1 MHQRQVQRVR
11 SSGILLHPTA
21 LPGSPVCG
29 TLGQPARDW
38 INSLHRHN
46 TGVWQ
51 VLPLAPPDSTG
62 SPYSSPSSFAL
73 NPWLLDAMDLVDEGF
88 LTTAALLDLPGEDYG
103 YSAEVNTLDFSLAQ
117 SRALALASC
126 LQRFWE
132 HQSQERKQ
140 VFTAWSARQPW
151 LEDHVSF
158 MELRRQH
165 GDLPWW
171 EWPKPFARRCHR
183 TLREWA
189 LHNQSLLLA
198 QRLLQWH
205 LDRQWQ
211 AIRRHAAEQGILLFG
226 DLPFYVAR
234 DSSDVWSQPHLF
246 SIQSDGSLHSQS
258 GVPPDYFSSTG
269 QLWGT
274 PVYRWQRHQSNRFT
288 WWRNRLNRQ
297 WQLVDLLR
305 LDHFRA
311 LASYWCIPGKN
322 VSAQKGN
329 WHQSPGYSLLSHL
342 RNDILGSLPIVAE
355 DLGIITPE
363 VEDLRDQ
370 FSLPGMKILQF
381 AFDGNPD
388 NPYLPENIHGPRW
401 VVYTG
406 THDNPTS
413 ISWWNNL
420 DQQSKSSIISRVGRP
435 IVSPGWQLL
444 ELGLAS
450 NAALVITPLQ
460 DLLHLDD
467 RARFNTPGTVCGNW
481 CWRLHLQITDQD
493 LQGALQGYGERSRA
507 WDRSRSD
514 ACKLVAPDCGWP
526 SQ

>member
-1 MHQRQVQRVR
+1 MQGSR

-29 TLGQPARDW
+29 TLGQSARDW
-38 INSLHRHN
+38 IDSLCRHN
-46 TGVWQ
+46 IGVWQ

-73 NPWLLDAMDLVDEGF
+73 NPWLLDAIDLADEGF
-88 LTTAALLDLPGEDYG
+88 LTTTALSNLPGGDHG
-103 YSAEVNTLDFSLAQ
+103 CNIGAGTVDFPLAQ
-117 SRALALASC
+117 RRALALGNC
-126 LQRFWE
+126 LQESWE
-132 HQSQERKQ
+132 QQSQEHKE
-140 VFTAWSARQPW
+140 VFTAWSARHPW
-151 LEDHVSF
+151 LEDHVNF

-165 GDLPWW
+165 SDLPWW

-183 TLREWA
+183 TLWEWR
-189 LHNQSLLLA
+189 LRNQTLLLA

-211 AIRRHAAEQGILLFG
+211 ALRHRAAKQGILLFG

-234 DSSDVWSQPHLF
+234 DSSDVWSHPQLF
-246 SIQSDGSLHSQS
+246 SVRRDGSLHAQS

-274 PVYRWQRHQSNRFT
+274 PVYRWWRHQSSRFH

-311 LASYWCIPGKN
+311 LAAYWCVPGKDIN
-322 VSAQKGN
+322 AQSGCWRK
-329 WHQSPGYSLLSHL
+329 SPGRSLLHHL
-342 RNDILGSLPIVAE
+342 QHDASGSLPLVAE
-355 DLGIITPE
+355 DLGVITPE
-363 VEDLRDQ
+363 VEALRDR

-381 AFDGNPD
+381 AFDGNPN

-413 ISWWNNL
+413 ISWWHGL
-420 DQQSKSSIISRVGRP
+420 DQQARDRMVSHIGGPVI
-435 IVSPGWQLL
+435 SPGWQLL
-444 ELGLAS
+444 ELALAS
-450 NAALVITPLQ
+450 KAALVVTPLQ

-467 RARFNTPGTVCGNW
+467 QARFNTPGTVSGNW
-481 CWRLHLQITDQD
+481 CWRLQISEQN
-493 LQGALQGYGERSRA
+493 LQGALQGYGERSEV
-507 WDRSRSD
+507 WGRSRS
-514 ACKLVAPDCGWP
+514 AARSLVSPGWP